1 MTPVPLSNSTR
12 SLRKVTHVPL
22 KVSGDSGG
30 SGRALLK
37 AGYVRQLGLQP
48 GEVDQVIR
56 KYESSHAAHLAD
68 QEGNRK
74 QQTTE
79 PENRDVDSNTASLE
93 SVWRILEQFEGT
105 PLPSTLPPASAFA
118 DIYPSQLIGF
128 GNALTKVRQ
137 ARLAELS
144 QRKPGDS
151 EDDRNP
157 NSQSGG
163 AATPADELASATN
176 LVSSSAAA
184 TNAFKAN
191 TATSPIGMLNLERIE
206 MTPAGLERGEL
217 VATIPLAPKERTS
230 VVKQEWSVVGDEFAT
245 IVTDSLCNISR
256 TGVAENSDLAQATS
270 SQNAHSN
277 RLHATAGASGGG
289 CGFVTGS
296 VATAFGSQGP
306 ESASAGDSRKHAASM
321 THAASSRVTQAHKMT
336 ISTAAGPVAAG
347 DDAPLATSSCALE
360 NPSETDP
367 MRVDYFKMMRK
378 WRVGLYRYGLRLT
391 YDLTVPEPGAA
402 MRADYSEMEELRRV
416 VQEAFVFREN
426 YLSVTESSYEA
437 LCIQHGVPI
446 PPGPLPLWS
455 ALSAS
460 GTVGKKH
467 GTDGSS
473 NNIFTTVTRIAVP
486 DGYAIDHVDLTTQLS
501 YEDHDRRF
509 DVLGCADDTWSRTAH
524 VSNVFPTLRGLNG
537 QQFLHGRTGN
547 VNITHVSGGF
557 QDGSFQFD
565 ITLKRTEESFR
576 RWRASVWNLLQE
588 AAKAKHHAERASKQ
602 ARLAAIEA
610 RVNGVDM
617 LTLRREENDEIMEC
631 VLRWFLG
638 VDFEFMPGRTGNL
651 SKNGS
656 GSGLVAHEAK
666 VSFINQAIDWE
677 NAVFFLHGYF
687 WDVPQSR
694 SFLRSLQH
702 PDATRQAFLRAGA
715 ARVVLTVRKG
725 YEEAFTWF
733 AEHGDMS
740 ASPPS
745 PSGYPYMAIARQIRA
760 YDSTNYPG
768 IPPAG
773 PRKQEVSAAIGDE
786 IPQAVTTTSPALV
799 EPGSGPVSIK
809 VADASGF
816 VAGGIA
822 VIDSWERG
830 VNGENPTGI
839 QESQA
844 IVKADKYTNTI
855 TVEELTHAHD
865 GQKLPFPI
873 CQTSPKGLLVAEWF
887 EYTPSQGTMISID
900 SDVRTIA

>member
-1 MTPVPLSNSTR
+1 MAPAPLSNSTR

-22 KVSGDSGG
+22 KVSGDSGC
-30 SGRALLK
+30 SGRALLE

-48 GEVDQVIR
+48 EEKAKKGD
-56 KYESSHAAHLAD
+56 
-68 QEGNRK
+68 
-74 QQTTE
+74 TE
-79 PENRDVDSNTASLE
+79 KRDEDSNVPSLE
-93 SVWRILEQFEGT
+93 SVWRILKQFEGT

-118 DIYPSQLIGF
+118 DIHPSQLIEF

-151 EDDRNP
+151 EDDRKP

-163 AATPADELASATN
+163 GASPADELESVAD

-184 TNAFKAN
+184 INAFKAN
-191 TATSPIGMLNLERIE
+191 STSPIGMLNLERIE

-217 VATIPLAPKERTS
+217 VAAIPLAPKEKTS
-230 VVKQEWSVVGDEFAT
+230 VVKQEWSVVGDELAT
-245 IVTDSLCNISR
+245 IVTDLLCSISR

-277 RLHATAGASGGG
+277 RLHGRREHRAA
-289 CGFVTGS
+289 
-296 VATAFGSQGP
+296 GP

-321 THAASSRVTQAHKMT
+321 THAASLRVTQAHKMT
-336 ISTAAGPVAAG
+336 ISTAAVPVAAR
-347 DDAPLATSSCALE
+347 DDVPLATSSCALE

-367 MRVDYFKMMRK
+367 MRVDYIKMMRK
-378 WRVGLYRYGLRLT
+378 WRVRLYRYGLRLT
-391 YDLTVPEPGAA
+391 YDLTVAEPGAA
-402 MRADYSEMEELRRV
+402 MRADYSEVEELRRD
-416 VQEAFVFREN
+416 VQKAFAFREN
-426 YLSVTESSYEA
+426 YLS
-437 LCIQHGVPI
+437 HGVPT

-460 GTVGKKH
+460 GAVGKKH
-467 GTDGSS
+467 GADGSGS
-473 NNIFTTVTRIAVP
+473 NIFTTVTHIVVP

-537 QQFLHGRTGN
+537 QQLLHGRTGS

-565 ITLKRTEESFR
+565 ITLKRTDEYFR
-576 RWRASVWNLLQE
+576 GWRASVWNSLQE
-588 AAKAKHHAERASKQ
+588 AAKAKYHAERTSKQ
-602 ARLAAIEA
+602 AQLTAIEA

-638 VDFEFMPGRTGNL
+638 VDFELMPGDRGNL

-656 GSGLVAHEAK
+656 GSGLAAHEAK
-666 VSFINQAIDWE
+666 VSFINQAVDWE
-677 NAVFFLHGYF
+677 NVASFFTATSGT
-687 WDVPQSR
+687 SR
-694 SFLRSLQH
+694 RTGRSS
-702 PDATRQAFLRAGA
+702 
-715 ARVVLTVRKG
+715 G

-740 ASPPS
+740 APPSS
-745 PSGYPYMAIARQIRA
+745 PSGYPGMAIARQIRA

-768 IPPAG
+768 IPLAG
-773 PRKQEVSAAIGDE
+773 PGKQEVSAA
-786 IPQAVTTTSPALV
+786 TTSQALV

-839 QESQA
+839 QESQT
-844 IVKADKYTNTI
+844 IVKADKYTS
-855 TVEELTHAHD
+855 TVTVQELTHAHD
-865 GQKLPFPI
+865 GQKLPFSI
-873 CQTSPKGLLVAEWF
+873 LQTSPKGLLIAEWF

-900 SDVRTIA
+900 SDVKTIA